1 MCCAACAV
9 VSKLLV
15 VLQVIWYLEDGF
27 CCWCDGSA
35 RLAECVGVITFYHS
49 HTVMCMRPG
58 LISQP
63 STSIEGLTL
72 CRFITQRQ
80 EAEMA
85 LIKPSLDPFSQ
96 MLTLEAPGMPPCKVP
111 PTREGFRYSVGV
123 WDDTLLAVDQG
134 IEAEEWISSYLSIGP
149 IPTPAVNA
157 LISIHRILS
166 LTYLSIEH
174 S

>member
-1 MCCAACAV
+1 M
-9 VSKLLV
+9 
-15 VLQVIWYLEDGF
+15 
-27 CCWCDGSA
+27 
-35 RLAECVGVITFYHS
+35 
-49 HTVMCMRPG
+49 
-58 LISQP
+58 
-63 STSIEGLTL
+63 

-96 MLTLEAPGMPPCKVP
+96 ILTLEAPGMLPCKVL

-134 IEAEEWISSYLSIGP
+134 IEAEEWISSYLSIA
-149 IPTPAVNA
+149 PTSPVNT
-157 LISIHRILS
+157 LINIHQITS
-166 LTYLSIEH
+166 HTYLGIEH